1 MTQPYSSQDEHY
13 SYNRQTKPQRTNKQN
28 HQKVKAQVVDLVD
41 FIKKLF
47 LHEKK
52 KKKRIMYVTKL
63 FFCFLTCLFMTDSLT
78 KDSQCCFESK
88 HVTEVCDIFCPWHI
102 TVNYVSLH
110 DSHPNK
116 SQIV

>member
-13 SYNRQTKPQRTNKQN
+13 SYNRQTKPQRTKKQN

-52 KKKRIMYVTKL
+52 KKKKNHVCNQAFFL
-63 FFCFLTCLFMTDSLT
+63 FFDMPLYDRLTD
-78 KDSQCCFESK
+78 
-88 HVTEVCDIFCPWHI
+88 
-102 TVNYVSLH
+102 
-110 DSHPNK
+110 
-116 SQIV
+116 